1 MIGFLLQ
8 PANLPFSIAL
18 GLMML
23 IGVMEGL
30 GMMFGASLSS
40 TVDSMIPDAD
50 LDVDV
55 DVDLDIDVDVDA
67 DLDLDGPG
75 FDGASVDGV
84 GGVTAALD
92 WLRIGRVPIM
102 ILLLIFLCAFGLS
115 GLVIQSIVHGLSGWV
130 LPGILAAAPAFAIAL
145 PAVHLGGRGFEK
157 LFPKDETY
165 VVSVASFIGE
175 VATVTLGTAEIGK
188 PAQAKLTDR
197 FDRTHYI
204 QVEPDEPGTQFETGS
219 QVLLVRRSGAV
230 FKVIAPTGALVSE
243 EW

>member
-1 MIGFLLQ
+1 MIAFLLQ

-23 IGVMEGL
+23 IAVMEGL
-30 GMMFGASLSS
+30 GMMFGASISS
-40 TVDSMIPDAD
+40 TVDGLMP
-50 LDVDV
+50 DVDV
-55 DVDLDIDVDVDA
+55 DVDVDIDIDVDA
-67 DLDLDGPG
+67 DLDFDGPEI
-75 FDGASVDGV
+75 DGPSLDGV
-84 GGVTAALD
+84 GGLTAALD
-92 WLRIGRVPIM
+92 WLRFGRVPVL

-115 GLVIQSIVHGLSGWV
+115 GLVIQSMVKGLTGWL

-145 PAVHLGGRGFEK
+145 PAVHLGGRGFER
-157 LFPKDETY
+157 LFPKAETY
-165 VVSVASFIGE
+165 VVSQASFIGE

-204 QVEPDEPGTQFETGS
+204 QVEPDEPGATFETGN

-230 FKVIAPTGALVSE
+230 FKVIAATGALVSE
-243 EW
+243 